1 LSNWVSQN
9 ETPGAVEA
17 YRRTTGGNAN
27 AHLNLDIARIVE
39 ILNVDISSEEQSA
52 GVADPARAEYPALA
66 RTLRARRDNLL
77 GTISA
82 LQQRLI

>member
-1 LSNWVSQN
+1 MKHQGQSRRSGELR
-9 ETPGAVEA
+9 EA
-17 YRRTTGGNAN
+17 TQTRT
-27 AHLNLDIARIVE
+27 LISDIALVVE

-52 GVADPARAEYPALA
+52 GVGDPARSEYPALA

-77 GTISA
+77 ETISA